1 MFIIE
6 VLLNFFIRNKI
17 IFYFI
22 LSIPLSIS
30 SQTNHYLYGTND
42 KSFNIFGETG
52 IVVLPNAET
61 RKAGSLNFSYSDN
74 QMFKYGALV
83 VSPFD
88 WLEASYFYHRPK
100 DIWWSGPGTNDLD
113 KGFNIKF
120 SQVIN
125 ARLKIALGLADFAGT
140 GYFSREYIVGSFKA
154 DSFRITSGLGFGNF
168 VNQDGFSNP
177 IGALIPAFK
186 ERPDELSNNK
196 LGGSPTVGRWF
207 RGNAK
212 VIFGS
217 EFFLTKKLKGTTIK
231 IEYDPFDYNGY
242 FSTRN
247 RQGANFNNRKKDSNI
262 NIGIDRSIGENA
274 SLGIFF
280 IKGNTLNINL
290 SFGAN
295 FSKPFFKKKLPYSS
309 VGDSQKGIT
318 VKESFYE
325 DLIYNINRKNIFLQS
340 SELKDGELKVAV
352 ASSKYRNPIHVH
364 ALLGET
370 VAEVQKMNSVPIDT
384 LTTIGV
390 NVGHEL
396 QRISSPL
403 EAFLDRENA
412 VLELVAKESTLAA
425 GEGNAYRSY
434 EFRPT
439 IKYPASFTGIVP
451 ALVNHIGD
459 PAKFYYGG
467 IILRLDN
474 EIQFSSRLQLNTE
487 IHQNITNNFDEKRNF
502 PDSLLPRV
510 RTDIVSYLQESDTYI
525 SSMQLDYFFNPYKE
539 VFGKFSAGILENMY
553 AGAGVEFL
561 YKPFE
566 QNFSIGLEAYRAKK
580 RAFDRKFE
588 LLDYE
593 INTGHINFNYHLPK
607 WGILGTLSY
616 GKYLAGD
623 EGYTFDISRRLA
635 SGFRT
640 GVFFT
645 RTNVSAELFG
655 EGSFDKGFYFQ
666 IPIDLFLN
674 DYRGGYINFKLRPL
688 TRDGGQKLEAG
699 NDLIGL
705 MHTTSR
711 AEIERDWGSFND

>member
-1 MFIIE
+1 MKKI
-6 VLLNFFIRNKI
+6 LLYLLSN
-17 IFYFI
+17 I
-22 LSIPLSIS
+22 LCLSLFANNNWYI
-30 SQTNHYLYGTND
+30 YGGQLPSLN
-42 KSFNIFGETG
+42 SFGETG
-52 IVVLPNAET
+52 LIVLPSAEI
-61 RKAGSLNFSYSDN
+61 KDVGSVNFSFSTNAIY
-74 QMFKYGALV
+74 KYGALTI
-83 VSPFD
+83 SPFN
-88 WLEASYFYHRPK
+88 WLEASYFYYRPR
-100 DIWWSGPGTNDLD
+100 DIWWVGSNPNSKGLFLD
-113 KGFNIKF
+113 KGFNVKLHHEYSKNLSLAIGLSDF
-120 SQVIN
+120 S
-125 ARLKIALGLADFAGT
+125 GT
-140 GYFSREYIVGSFKA
+140 GLFTREYILGTYRDNGYKLTA
-154 DSFRITSGLGFGNF
+154 GLGFGKF
-168 VNQDGFSNP
+168 ADQDSFSNP
-177 IGALIPAFK
+177 FGLIKSGFE
-186 ERPDELSNNK
+186 ERPVRSSNYN
-196 LGGSPTVGRWF
+196 LGGSPSYDQWF
-207 RGNAK
+207 RGDASFL
-212 VIFGS
+212 FGA
-217 EFFLTKKLKGTTIK
+217 EFFLSGHLKNTTLK
-231 IEYDPFDYNGY
+231 IEYDPFDYIDS
-242 FSTRN
+242 FSTN
-247 RQGANFNNRKKDSNI
+247 GPKPGADFDLRKKDANI
-262 NIGIDRSIGENA
+262 NIGLHHAFGDNV
-274 SLGIFF
+274 SLGIYF
-280 IKGNTLNINL
+280 IKGNTLNFTVT
-290 SFGAN
+290 FGGN
-295 FSKPFFKKKLPYSS
+295 FSSTFFKKRLPS
-309 VGDSQKGIT
+309 VSALDSQKGST
-318 VKESFYE
+318 AKESFYE
-325 DLIYNINRKNIFLQS
+325 DLIFNINRKSIFLQS
-340 SELKDGELKVAV
+340 AELKDGDLEVAV

-364 ALLGET
+364 AVLGET
-370 VAEVQKMNSVPIDT
+370 VAAVQKMNAVPVDS
-384 LTTIGV
+384 LTTVGV

-403 EAFLDRENA
+403 SAFLDRENA
-412 VLELVAKESTLAA
+412 VLELVAKESTLEA
-425 GEGNAYRSY
+425 GKGEAYRSY
-434 EFRPT
+434 EFRPI
-439 IKYPASFTGIVP
+439 IKYPASFTGIAP

-467 IILRLDN
+467 IVLRLDN

-487 IHQNITNNFDEKRNF
+487 IHQNLTNNFDEKGNF
-502 PDSLLPRV
+502 PDSQLPHV

-539 VFGKFSAGILENMY
+539 VFGKFSAGILEKMY

-566 QNFSIGLEAYRAKK
+566 RNFSIGLEAYRAKK

-593 INTGHINFNYHLPK
+593 INTGHINFNYHLPQ

-623 EGYTFDISRRLA
+623 EGYTFDVSRRLP

>member
-1 MFIIE
+1 MS
-6 VLLNFFIRNKI
+6 K
-17 IFYFI
+17 FYF
-22 LSIPLSIS
+22 LMAFQVFSLA
-30 SQTNHYLYGTND
+30 LYASN
-42 KSFNIFGETG
+42 SYYIFGNQHSSLNSFGESG
-52 IVVLPNAET
+52 LIVLPSAEI
-61 RKAGSLNFSYSDN
+61 KDAGSVNFSFSRNDIY
-74 QMFKYGALV
+74 KYGALTI
-83 VSPFD
+83 SPFN
-88 WLEASYFYHRPK
+88 WLEASYFYYRPR
-100 DIWWSGPGTNDLD
+100 DIYWSGPSTKGLFLD
-113 KGFNIKF
+113 KGFSIKF
-120 SQVIN
+120 NHELSE
-125 ARLKIALGLADFAGT
+125 RLILAVGLSDFAGT
-140 GYFSREYIVGSFKA
+140 GFFTREYILGTYRDNGYKLTA
-154 DSFRITSGLGFGNF
+154 GLGFGTF
-168 VNQDGFSNP
+168 ADQDSFSNP
-177 IGALIPAFK
+177 FGLIKSSFE
-186 ERPDELSNNK
+186 ERPVQSSNYNS
-196 LGGSPTVGRWF
+196 GGSPSYDKWF
-207 RGNAK
+207 RGDASFL
-212 VIFGS
+212 FGA
-217 EFFLTKKLKGTTIK
+217 EFFLSGHLKNTTLK
-231 IEYDPFDYNGY
+231 IDYDPFDYVNS
-242 FSTRN
+242 FSSRGQPGSDFDL
-247 RQGANFNNRKKDSNI
+247 RKKDANFN
-262 NIGIDRSIGENA
+262 IGLHHTFGDNV
-274 SLGIFF
+274 SLGIYF
-280 IKGNTLNINL
+280 IKGNTLNFTFT
-290 SFGAN
+290 FGGN
-295 FSKPFFKKKLPYSS
+295 FSKPFFNKKLPS
-309 VGDSQKGIT
+309 VSASDSQKGAND
-318 VKESFYE
+318 KESFYE
-325 DLIYNINRKNIFLQS
+325 DLIININRKSIFLQS
-340 SELKDGELKVAV
+340 AELNNRELKVAV

-370 VAEVQKMNSVPIDT
+370 VAEVHKINNVPIDS
-384 LTTIGV
+384 LTTVGV

-403 EAFLDRENA
+403 TAFSDREDR

-439 IKYPASFTGIVP
+439 IKYPASFTGIAP

-467 IILRLDN
+467 IVLRLDN

-487 IHQNITNNFDEKRNF
+487 IHQNLVNNFDEKRNF

-525 SSMQLDYFFNPYKE
+525 SSMQLDYFFNPFKE

-566 QNFSIGLEAYRAKK
+566 QNFSIGMEAYRAKK

-593 INTGHINFNYHLPK
+593 INTGHINFNYHLPR

-699 NDLIGL
+699 NDLIGI
-705 MHTTSR
+705 MHSTSR
-711 AEIERDWGSFND
+711 AEIERDWVSFND

>member
-1 MFIIE
+1 MIKSK
-6 VLLNFFIRNKI
+6 L
-17 IFYFI
+17 YF
-22 LSIPLSIS
+22 LMAFQVFSLA
-30 SQTNHYLYGTND
+30 LYASN
-42 KSFNIFGETG
+42 SYYIFGNQYSSLNSFGESG
-52 IVVLPNAET
+52 LIVLPSAEI
-61 RKAGSLNFSYSDN
+61 KDAGSVNFSFSTN
-74 QMFKYGALV
+74 EIFKYGALTI
-83 VSPFD
+83 SPFN
-88 WLEASYFYHRPK
+88 WLEASYFYYRPK
-100 DIWWSGPGTNDLD
+100 DLYWLGSSTKGQYLD
-113 KGFNIKF
+113 KGFSIKF
-120 SQVIN
+120 NHELSE
-125 ARLKIALGLADFAGT
+125 RLILAVGLSDFSGT
-140 GYFSREYIVGSFKA
+140 GFFAREYILGTYRDNGYKLTA
-154 DSFRITSGLGFGNF
+154 GLGFGKF
-168 VNQDGFSNP
+168 SDQDSFSNP
-177 IGALIPAFK
+177 FGLIKSGFE
-186 ERPDELSNNK
+186 ERPLRSSNYN
-196 LGGSPTVGRWF
+196 LGGSPSYNQWF
-207 RGNAK
+207 RGDASFL
-212 VIFGS
+212 FGA
-217 EFFLTKKLKGTTIK
+217 EFFLSGHLKNTTLK
-231 IEYDPFDYNGY
+231 IDYDPFDYVNSFSSNGKVGSD
-242 FSTRN
+242 FDL
-247 RQGANFNNRKKDSNI
+247 RKKDANI
-262 NIGIDRSIGENA
+262 NIGLHHAFGDNV
-274 SLGIFF
+274 SLGLYF
-280 IKGNTLNINL
+280 IKGNTLNFTFT
-290 SFGAN
+290 FGGN
-295 FSKPFFKKKLPYSS
+295 FSKPFFNKKLPS
-309 VGDSQKGIT
+309 VSALDSQKGAN

-325 DLIYNINRKNIFLQS
+325 DLIFNINRKSIFLQS
-340 SELKDGELKVAV
+340 AELKDRELKVAV

-370 VAEVQKMNSVPIDT
+370 VAEVQKINNVPIDSLNT
-384 LTTIGV
+384 VGV

-403 EAFLDRENA
+403 TAFSDREDR

-425 GEGNAYRSY
+425 GKGNAYRSY

-439 IKYPASFTGIVP
+439 IKYPASFTGIAP

-467 IILRLDN
+467 IVLRLDN

-487 IHQNITNNFDEKRNF
+487 IHQNLANNFDEKRNF

-510 RTDIVSYLQESDTYI
+510 RTDIVSYLQESDAYI

>member
-1 MFIIE
+1 MQIITSKFFLNFHLFFLFVSSPIHASLEYYYSNQTPTYNSFGSIGLINTTTAE
-6 VLLNFFIRNKI
+6 VLNDGNLNFVYTRN
-17 IFYFI
+17 
-22 LSIPLSIS
+22 
-30 SQTNHYLYGTND
+30 
-42 KSFNIFGETG
+42 NI
-52 IVVLPNAET
+52 
-61 RKAGSLNFSYSDN
+61 Y
-74 QMFKYGALV
+74 QYGAIVLN
-83 VSPFD
+83 PFNF
-88 WLEASYFYHRPK
+88 LEAAYFYYRPS
-100 DIWWSGPGTNDLD
+100 DLWWTTKGTEGLYLD

-120 SQVIN
+120 SRKFKNMTVAI
-125 ARLKIALGLADFAGT
+125 GLDDFAGT
-140 GYFSREYIVGSFKA
+140 GLFSREYLVSTLNGQNYKASLGIGWGVFAGSNK
-154 DSFRITSGLGFGNF
+154 
-168 VNQDGFSNP
+168 FSNP
-177 IGALIPAFK
+177 LGSISQSFNFR
-186 ERPDELSNNK
+186 ERRDQSSYK
-196 LGGSPTVGRWF
+196 LGGNPSYSSWF
-207 RGNAK
+207 RGPVNY
-212 VIFGS
+212 FGGVELFS
-217 EFFLTKKLKGTTIK
+217 QKIRNLSYK
-231 IEYDPFDYNGY
+231 IEYDPFDYVYGITTNGY
-242 FSTRN
+242 YQGQNLKQRESTSRIN
-247 RQGANFNNRKKDSNI
+247 YGINYKLSN
-262 NIGIDRSIGENA
+262 SI
-274 SLGIFF
+274 SITISKF
-280 IKGNTLNINL
+280 KGNTFNFTFTI
-290 SFGAN
+290 GAD
-295 FSKPFFKKKLPYSS
+295 FSKTFFRKDLPKPSAFDSKKGNSAQ
-309 VGDSQKGIT
+309 D
-318 VKESFYE
+318 SFYE
-325 DLIYNINRKNIFLQS
+325 DLIYNINKKSIYLQS
-340 SELKDGELKVAV
+340 AELSSKDLKVAI
-352 ASSKYRNPIHVH
+352 ASSKYRNPIHSHVV
-364 ALLGET
+364 LGET
-370 VAEVQKMNSVPIDT
+370 IQAVKNNHQIVIDT
-384 LTTIGV
+384 VTTIGT

-396 QRISSPL
+396 YQITSPL
-403 EAFLDRENA
+403 EAFISRKDSIP
-412 VLELVAKESTLAA
+412 ELVYKQSNLQA
-425 GEGNAYRSY
+425 GDSERYKSLK
-434 EFRPT
+434 FRPT
-439 IKYPASFTGIVP
+439 IKYPASFTGITP

-459 PAKFYYGG
+459 PVKFYYGG
-467 IILRLDN
+467 IVLRLDN

-487 IHQNITNNFDEKRNF
+487 IHQNLTNNFDEKRNF

-593 INTGHINFNYHLPK
+593 INTGHINFNYHLPQ

-623 EGYTFDISRRLA
+623 EGYTFDISRRLP

>member
-1 MFIIE
+1 MS
-6 VLLNFFIRNKI
+6 K
-17 IFYFI
+17 FYF
-22 LSIPLSIS
+22 LMAFQVFSLA
-30 SQTNHYLYGTND
+30 LYASN
-42 KSFNIFGETG
+42 SYYIFGNKHSSLNSFGESG
-52 IVVLPNAET
+52 LIVLPSAEI
-61 RKAGSLNFSYSDN
+61 KDAGSVNFSFSRNDIY
-74 QMFKYGALV
+74 KYGALTI
-83 VSPFD
+83 SPFN
-88 WLEASYFYHRPK
+88 WLEASYFYYRPR
-100 DIWWSGPGTNDLD
+100 DLYWTGPSTKGRYLD
-113 KGFNIKF
+113 KGFSIKF
-120 SQVIN
+120 NHELSE
-125 ARLKIALGLADFAGT
+125 RLILAVGLSDFSGT
-140 GYFSREYIVGSFKA
+140 GFFTREYILGTYRDNGYKLTA
-154 DSFRITSGLGFGNF
+154 GLGFGTF
-168 VNQDGFSNP
+168 ADQGSFSNP
-177 IGALIPAFK
+177 FGLIKSSFE
-186 ERPDELSNNK
+186 ERPVQSSNYN
-196 LGGSPTVGRWF
+196 LGGSPSYDQWF
-207 RGNAK
+207 RGDASFL
-212 VIFGS
+212 FGA
-217 EFFLTKKLKGTTIK
+217 EFFLSGHLKNTTLK
-231 IEYDPFDYNGY
+231 IDYDPFDYVNS
-242 FSTRN
+242 FSSK
-247 RQGANFNNRKKDSNI
+247 GLAGSDFDLRKKDANI
-262 NIGIDRSIGENA
+262 NIGLHHTFGDNV
-274 SLGIFF
+274 SLGLYF
-280 IKGNTLNINL
+280 IKGNTLNFTFT
-290 SFGAN
+290 FGGN
-295 FSKPFFKKKLPYSS
+295 FSKPFFNKKLPS
-309 VGDSQKGIT
+309 VSALDSQKGAN

-325 DLIYNINRKNIFLQS
+325 DLIFNINRKSIFLQS
-340 SELKDGELKVAV
+340 AELKDRELKVAV

-370 VAEVQKMNSVPIDT
+370 VAEVHKINNVPIDS
-384 LTTIGV
+384 LTTVGV

-403 EAFLDRENA
+403 STFSDTEDR

-439 IKYPASFTGIVP
+439 IKYPASFTGIAP

-487 IHQNITNNFDEKRNF
+487 IHQNITNNFDEKINF
-502 PDSLLPRV
+502 PDSLLPHV

-525 SSMQLDYFFNPYKE
+525 SRMQLDYFFNPYKE

-553 AGAGVEFL
+553 SGAGFEFL

-593 INTGHINFNYHLPK
+593 INTGHINFNYHLPR

-623 EGYTFDISRRLA
+623 EGYTFDISRRLP

-640 GVFFT
+640 GAFFT
-645 RTNVSAELFG
+645 RTNVSAEQFG

-688 TRDGGQKLEAG
+688 TRDGGQKLEAW
-699 NDLIGL
+699 NDLIGI
-705 MHTTSR
+705 MHSTSR

>member
-1 MFIIE
+1 MK
-6 VLLNFFIRNKI
+6 KI
-17 IFYFI
+17 SLYAVSHI
-22 LSIPLSIS
+22 LSIFLLADNNFYI
-30 SQTNHYLYGTND
+30 YGNQQS
-42 KSFNIFGETG
+42 SFNSFGESG
-52 IVVLPNAET
+52 LIVLPSAEI
-61 RKAGSLNFSYSDN
+61 KDAGSVNFSFSRNDIY
-74 QMFKYGALV
+74 KYGALTI
-83 VSPFD
+83 SPFN
-88 WLEASYFYHRPK
+88 WLEASYFYYRPR
-100 DIWWSGPGTNDLD
+100 DLYWTGPFTKGQYLD
-113 KGFNIKF
+113 KGFSIKF
-120 SQVIN
+120 NHELSEH
-125 ARLKIALGLADFAGT
+125 LALAVGLSDFSGT
-140 GYFSREYIVGSFKA
+140 GLFTREYILGTYRDNGYKFTA
-154 DSFRITSGLGFGNF
+154 GLGFGKF
-168 VNQDGFSNP
+168 ADQDSFSNP
-177 IGALIPAFK
+177 FGLIKSGFK
-186 ERPDELSNNK
+186 KRPLQSSNYN
-196 LGGSPTVGRWF
+196 LGGSPSYDQWF
-207 RGNAK
+207 RGDASFL
-212 VIFGS
+212 FGA
-217 EFFLTKKLKGTTIK
+217 EFFLSGRLKNTTLK
-231 IEYDPFDYNGY
+231 IDYDPFDYINS
-242 FSTRN
+242 FSTRGKP
-247 RQGANFNNRKKDSNI
+247 GADFDLRKKDANI
-262 NIGIDRSIGENA
+262 NIGLHQAFGENV
-274 SLGIFF
+274 SLGIYF
-280 IKGNTLNINL
+280 IKGNTLNFTFT
-290 SFGAN
+290 FGGN
-295 FSKPFFKKKLPYSS
+295 FSGPFFKKKLPS
-309 VGDSQKGIT
+309 VSALDSQKGNSA
-318 VKESFYE
+318 KESFYE
-325 DLIYNINRKNIFLQS
+325 DLIFNINRKSIFLQS
-340 SELKDGELKVAV
+340 AELKDGNLEVAV
-352 ASSKYRNPIHVH
+352 ASSKYRNPIHIH

-370 VAEVQKMNSVPIDT
+370 VAAVQKTNAVPVDS
-384 LTTIGV
+384 LTTVGI

-396 QRISSPL
+396 HRISSPL
-403 EAFLDRENA
+403 SVFSDRENA

-425 GEGNAYRSY
+425 GKGDAYRSY

-439 IKYPASFTGIVP
+439 IKYPASFTGITP

-459 PAKFYYGG
+459 PVKFYYGG
-467 IILRLDN
+467 IVLRLDN

-487 IHQNITNNFDEKRNF
+487 IHQNLTNNFDEKRNF

-593 INTGHINFNYHLPK
+593 INTGHINFNYHLPQ

-623 EGYTFDISRRLA
+623 EGYTFDISRRLP

>member
-1 MFIIE
+1 M
-6 VLLNFFIRNKI
+6 NKL
-17 IFYFI
+17 YF
-22 LSIPLSIS
+22 LMAFQVFSLA
-30 SQTNHYLYGTND
+30 LYASN
-42 KSFNIFGETG
+42 SYYIFGNQHSSLNSFGESG
-52 IVVLPNAET
+52 LIVLPSAEI
-61 RKAGSLNFSYSDN
+61 KDAGSANFSFSTN
-74 QMFKYGALV
+74 EIFKYGALTI
-83 VSPFD
+83 SPFN
-88 WLEASYFYHRPK
+88 WLEASYFYYRPK
-100 DIWWSGPGTNDLD
+100 DLYWLGPSTKGQYLD
-113 KGFNIKF
+113 KGFSIKF
-120 SQVIN
+120 NHELSE
-125 ARLKIALGLADFAGT
+125 RLILAVGLSDFSGT
-140 GYFSREYIVGSFKA
+140 GFFAREYILGTYRDNGYKLTA
-154 DSFRITSGLGFGNF
+154 GLGFGKF
-168 VNQDGFSNP
+168 SDQDSFSNP
-177 IGALIPAFK
+177 FGLIKSGFE
-186 ERPDELSNNK
+186 ERPVQSSNYN
-196 LGGSPTVGRWF
+196 LGGSPSYDQWF
-207 RGNAK
+207 RGDASFL
-212 VIFGS
+212 FGA
-217 EFFLTKKLKGTTIK
+217 EFFLSGHLKNTTLK
-231 IEYDPFDYNGY
+231 IDYDPFDYVNSFSSNGRDG
-242 FSTRN
+242 SDLDL
-247 RQGANFNNRKKDSNI
+247 RKKDANI
-262 NIGIDRSIGENA
+262 NIGLHHAFGDNV
-274 SLGIFF
+274 SLGIYF
-280 IKGNTLNINL
+280 IKGNTLNFTFT
-290 SFGAN
+290 FGGN
-295 FSKPFFKKKLPYSS
+295 FSTPFFKKKLPS
-309 VGDSQKGIT
+309 VSALDSQKGSN

-325 DLIYNINRKNIFLQS
+325 DLIFNINRKSIFLQS
-340 SELKDGELKVAV
+340 AELKDRELKVAV

-364 ALLGET
+364 ALLGDT
-370 VAEVQKMNSVPIDT
+370 VAEVHKINNVPIDS
-384 LTTIGV
+384 LTTVGV

-403 EAFLDRENA
+403 TAFSDREDR

-425 GEGNAYRSY
+425 GEGNAFRSY

-439 IKYPASFTGIVP
+439 IKYPASFTGIAP

-467 IILRLDN
+467 IVLRLDN

-487 IHQNITNNFDEKRNF
+487 IHQNLANNFDEKRNF

-593 INTGHINFNYHLPK
+593 INTGHINFNYHLPR

-645 RTNVSAELFG
+645 RTNVSAEQFG

-699 NDLIGL
+699 NDLIGI
-705 MHTTSR
+705 MHSTSR
-711 AEIERDWGSFND
+711 AEIERDWSSFND